1 MLSTLRR
8 VRRAHLA
15 AAVALVAAA
24 CGSGILPVVP
34 DEVASAQQRHVVVV
48 SDSILLGAQAPVS
61 AQLSGSGWTVSF
73 DGAVSRSTLA
83 GAEVVRSHAAEL
95 TDTLLV
101 GLGANDAGNP
111 ATFRQRVEAVLAAA
125 STVPNVYWLTIR
137 EVRPYYGPAN
147 QVLRDA
153 AARHPNLHLIDW
165 NAASWGRSDLT
176 AGDGLHLNGAGSAL
190 IAGLVAGTLNG
201 SIAPA
206 SGSAAPTVPP
216 SAPAPVLPAA
226 PAPVDTTVPAA
237 PPVPADAPAPMP
249 ATTDPASP
257 TVVPID
263 RSSFLEPTGA
273 PGRSASAAGPSH
285 RVAPDPG
292 TSGWRTWVPLL
303 LVVLLGVAMVTRRVL
318 VARSAPVLSA
328 SITRSELR
336 RARVAGARDRH
347 PGHPP
352 TRMSIAAEEPDSMLQ
367 S

>member
-1 MLSTLRR
+1 MVSTLRR
-8 VRRAHLA
+8 VRRAHLV

-24 CGSGILPVVP
+24 CGSGILPVA
-34 DEVASAQQRHVVVV
+34 DQVASAQPRHVVVV

-61 AQLSGSGWTVSF
+61 TQLSGSGWTVSF

-206 SGSAAPTVPP
+206 SGAGSTVPP
-216 SAPAPVLPAA
+216 SAPAPVLPAP

-237 PPVPADAPAPMP
+237 PTVPADVPAPMP
-249 ATTDPASP
+249 GAIDPASP
-257 TVVPID
+257 AVVPID
-263 RSSFLEPTGA
+263 RSSFVEPMGA
-273 PGRSASAAGPSH
+273 PGRSASAAGPSE
-285 RVAPDPG
+285 RVAPAPG

-303 LVVLLGVAMVTRRVL
+303 LVVLIGLAFVARRVL

-328 SITRSELR
+328 SITRRELR
-336 RARVAGARDRH
+336 RARVAGARHRH

-352 TRMSIAAEEPDSMLQ
+352 TPRSVAADEPDPVLQ